1 MYAIVRQ
8 FSTRKEH
15 KYALLAPEN
24 GVWHSQRRSH
34 RARSSIMLATLL
46 ALFTAASVVTAW
58 PRSHAWGH
66 PPCNTID
73 AGYQCRPDLSH
84 YWGQYSP
91 YFKVESEIP
100 DVLPEQCHITF
111 VQILSRHGAR
121 DPTSSKTEVYNATI
135 SKIHANAQTYTGEF
149 AFIEDYEYKLGADQL
164 TSFGEQQMVDSGIK
178 FYHRYES
185 LAREFLPFFRS
196 SGEERV
202 VQSAD
207 NFTQGFHAAK
217 LAGRCKDPAYPYPL
231 VVIPEGD
238 GINNVGFEASN
249 LARTGCS

>member
-1 MYAIVRQ
+1 MSYHLCPDIVSPWSPRPNMSVPMKRP
-8 FSTRKEH
+8 STLV
-15 KYALLAPEN
+15 YLTCWLA
-24 GVWHSQRRSH
+24 
-34 RARSSIMLATLL
+34 
-46 ALFTAASVVTAW
+46 
-58 PRSHAWGH
+58 
-66 PPCNTID
+66 
-73 AGYQCRPDLSH
+73 
-84 YWGQYSP
+84 
-91 YFKVESEIP
+91 
-100 DVLPEQCHITF
+100 
-111 VQILSRHGAR
+111 
-121 DPTSSKTEVYNATI
+121 SKTEVYNATI
-135 SKIHANAQTYTGEF
+135 SKINANAQTYTGEF
-149 AFIEDYEYKLGADQL
+149 GFIEDYEYKLGADQL